1 MPKPFPGHPG
11 SAMHTHFSL
20 FEGEA
25 NAFHDPADQYQMSAT
40 GKAFLAGVLRHAP
53 ELTAVCCQFVNSFK
67 RLVIG
72 EEAPTAVSW
81 GQANRSALIRVP
93 NYSPGRS
100 SSQRIEFRL
109 PDSACNPYLMFA
121 VVIAAGLQGIRE
133 GYELP
138 PEAEE
143 DVSFLSDAERRAMG
157 YRTLPTSLESAL
169 AAMESSELVAGALGE
184 HVFDFFLRNK
194 KAEWESYRR
203 QVTPYELRRYLSL

>member
-1 MPKPFPGHPG
+1 VV
-11 SAMHTHFSL
+11 T
-20 FEGEA
+20 
-25 NAFHDPADQYQMSAT
+25 
-40 GKAFLAGVLRHAP
+40 
-53 ELTAVCCQFVNSFK
+53 
-67 RLVIG
+67 
-72 EEAPTAVSW
+72 W
-81 GQANRSALIRVP
+81 GQSNRSALIRVP

-121 VVIAAGLQGIRE
+121 VVIAAGLQGIRD

-143 DVSFLSDAERRAMG
+143 DVSFLSEAERRAMG
-157 YRTLPTSLESAL
+157 YRSLPTSLESAL